1 MSEAARRGLRDT
13 RACVAA
19 LMLSDREMQFEE
31 VLEDEGFCARQ
42 VWITAIQIVT
52 LNIVVLIWV
61 PN

>member
-1 MSEAARRGLRDT
+1 MKCNYDGLAVVQVSFSLPMSEAARRGLRDT

-42 VWITAIQIVT
+42 V
-52 LNIVVLIWV
+52 
-61 PN
+61 